1 MTADDPRPVPPPP
14 HPELDT
20 LAELQAGALDGAS
33 AERLRPHVSSCA
45 QCAGV
50 LAALETVRRE
60 LHELH
65 ERPSPPMPATVAAR
79 LDATLADLRRG
90 EVPAAG
96 RPAPVRSGSGTA
108 DPTRLPDRTAPRSG
122 PPAEV
127 GARAGAGSAADL
139 NAARE
144 RRRRRLVR
152 GFGAVAAAVAVIAAG
167 ASVTALVRTGG
178 TDNSTSSAAGSAG
191 TAADSAGQAAAPAEG
206 TRSAAPSIAI
216 PTYDRNT
223 LRTALPSIAQ
233 ESAVSV
239 ITGRDDTGRAG
250 AMADT
255 GRRTA
260 CAGTIRGSRGQ
271 LQAVERIRYE
281 GMPAYVFVF
290 DDNGKRT
297 GFVVSDECGTSTAFP
312 ASVLDTVS

>member
-1 MTADDPRPVPPPP
+1 MTADDRRPVPPPP

-20 LAELQAGALDGAS
+20 LADLHAGALDRAS
-33 AERLRPHVSSCA
+33 AERVRPHVSSCA
-45 QCAGV
+45 LCTGV
-50 LAALETVRRE
+50 LAALDTVRR
-60 LHELH
+60 ELH
-65 ERPSPPMPATVAAR
+65 ERPSPPMPAAVATR
-79 LDATLADLRRG
+79 LDATLAELRRG

-96 RPAPVRSGSGTA
+96 RPAPDLG
-108 DPTRLPDRTAPRSG
+108 
-122 PPAEV
+122 
-127 GARAGAGSAADL
+127 AADL
-139 NAARE
+139 GAADLGATDLGATDLGAARE

-152 GFGAVAAAVAVIAAG
+152 GLGAVAAAVAVIAAG
-167 ASVTALVRTGG
+167 ASVTALIRTGG
-178 TDNSTSSAAGSAG
+178 GNDKATSTAAGAGSAGSAG
-191 TAADSAGQAAAPAEG
+191 TADSAGQPAPAEG

-233 ESAVSV
+233 ESALSI
-239 ITGRDDTGRAG
+239 ITGPGDTGRAG

-290 DDNGKRT
+290 DDNGQQT
-297 GFVVSDECGTSTAFP
+297 GFVVSDDCGTSTAFP